1 MHRGWTPLTVRT
13 LPEITL
19 TIARDRDEHAAILK
33 KLGSGEVDDASTERL
48 GELERDLHAFDAM
61 CLRTSVPSPIALGYR
76 WGETLVPDCSPDD
89 VHTVRERGLLEH
101 GGELIT
107 LPVAAARL
115 AARGLRASL
124 GGWTGSAGRLGDLAG
139 MSHPS
144 SRTAGDVETATE
156 EAEEEKKEPPQAAQ
170 TITQSPADKP
180 LGTNYDLF
188 G

>member
-1 MHRGWTPLTVRT
+1 MRT

-19 TIARDRDEHAAILK
+19 TIARDRAEHSAILER
-33 KLGSGEVDDASTERL
+33 LRSGEVDDASTARL

-76 WGETLVPDCSPDD
+76 WGETLVPECAPDD
-89 VHTVRERGLLEH
+89 PHIVRERGLLEH
-101 GGELIT
+101 GGEMIT

-124 GGWTGSAGRLGDLAG
+124 GGWTGSAGRLGDLAR

-144 SRTAGDVETATE
+144 PTTMADAEIAPEET
-156 EAEEEKKEPPQAAQ
+156 EEEKKGSPKAVPNVAQ
-170 TITQSPADKP
+170 PPADKP